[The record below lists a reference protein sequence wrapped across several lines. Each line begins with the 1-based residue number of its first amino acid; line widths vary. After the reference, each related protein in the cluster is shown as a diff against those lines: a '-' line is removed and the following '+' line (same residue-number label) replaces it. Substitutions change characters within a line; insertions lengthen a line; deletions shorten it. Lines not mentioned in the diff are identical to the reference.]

1 MAEEISLEASRF
13 AGARS
18 RNFSSTSR
26 RFGGKSFLL
35 GKLLTVLRLQVLPLS
50 EREASRRNLEDFLS
64 FHNPS
69 TKPNRDNAVAPGF
82 TLSKVFNVRPLLKNN
97 KFQRGLALDGQ
108 LKHEDTNLASS
119 TL

>member
-1 MAEEISLEASRF
+1 MVANRF
-13 AGARS
+13 C
-18 RNFSSTSR
+18 
-26 RFGGKSFLL
+26 
-35 GKLLTVLRLQVLPLS
+35 
-50 EREASRRNLEDFLS
+50 
-64 FHNPS
+64 S
-69 TKPNRDNAVAPGF
+69 TKYSDNAVAPGF

>member
-1 MAEEISLEASRF
+1 MVTEISLEGFGVCGRELSKSF
-13 AGARS
+13 E
-18 RNFSSTSR
+18 SST
-26 RFGGKSFLL
+26 FGGKSFLL
-35 GKLLTVLRLQVLPLS
+35 RKLLTVLCLQVLPLR
-50 EREASRRNLEDFLS
+50 EREASRSNLEDFLS